1 LNFFKQP
8 ENCDQ
13 YFESFSCFFLQFQT
27 FLLVT
32 FCVQSTNVGRIGK
45 EELDGESKDGYNAV
59 HGLVLPSDGA
69 AAVRR
74 VVPVAG
80 GGRVKAGPV
89 FLHDDARNDIFEGFL
104 QFC

>member
-1 LNFFKQP
+1 MT
-8 ENCDQ
+8 
-13 YFESFSCFFLQFQT
+13 FS
-27 FLLVT
+27 
-32 FCVQSTNVGRIGK
+32 VQLTYDGRIGK

-89 FLHDDARNDIFEGFL
+89 FLYHRRDINVL
-104 QFC
+104 TN